1 VGCGDE
7 TCPPAD
13 GGGDGNEGWH
23 EGVGDDKAW
32 DFSRPRLTMR
42 SHLRFTLYASIK
54 TRIVHGRERV
64 VHCKSSAS

>member
-1 VGCGDE
+1 VSCGDE

-23 EGVGDDKAW
+23 EGDDKLW

-54 TRIVHGRERV
+54 TRIVHGQKRI
-64 VHCKSSAS
+64 VHCNSSAS